1 MKVAAFIRRCC
12 LVVALAVLPVVAL
25 APSAFALDLNTAKAQ
40 GLVGERPD
48 GMLGVVGAP
57 TADVQALV
65 ADVNARR
72 LTLFRKVAAD
82 KGQPLATVQAV
93 SGEEF
98 IARTPP
104 GQYVMNASG
113 AWVKK

>member
-1 MKVAAFIRRCC
+1 MTILSFARRCLLVLC
-12 LVVALAVLPVVAL
+12 LALMPAVALSSP
-25 APSAFALDLNTAKAQ
+25 AFALDLNTAKAQ

-48 GMLGVVGAP
+48 GLLGIVGAP
-57 TADVQALV
+57 SADVQALV
-65 ADVNARR
+65 SDVNARR
-72 LTLFRKVAAD
+72 LTLFRKVSAD

-104 GQYVMNASG
+104 GQYIMNASG
-113 AWVKK
+113 VWVKK